1 MCVKRRV
8 TVLHVS
14 LFHTFLFTSS
24 SIFLSS
30 AVFLSRVKDEWLIS
44 GFQPVLLFLQQS
56 LADHV
61 FITTALDMSVYH
73 VLSEGFC
80 QGVRLKA
87 STMKSNIQYI
97 GTSAQSLIT
106 LIKLLD
112 FKNSVFTGLF
122 DRERSC
128 GSAGSGSVWASFNK
142 LQHSIFIST
151 YLLFSNVLL
160 SILLNKKKVDISI
173 LLGCFS
179 QILPP
184 KLRWRRSF
192 AIFSLHS

>member
-1 MCVKRRV
+1 MSSV

-30 AVFLSRVKDEWLIS
+30 AVFLPQVKDEWLIS

-106 LIKLLD
+106 LIKPLD
-112 FKNSVFTGLF
+112 FKNRIFTGLF
-122 DRERSC
+122 DRERICVLQPLEVCELSLI
-128 GSAGSGSVWASFNK
+128 SYSTVYLFQRIYSF
-142 LQHSIFIST
+142 LT
-151 YLLFSNVLL
+151 
-160 SILLNKKKVDISI
+160 
-173 LLGCFS
+173 GCCRF
-179 QILPP
+179 
-184 KLRWRRSF
+184 F
-192 AIFSLHS
+192 